1 MEQIEA
7 IREHETALQRAVAVW
22 VVTGLLFMLLPG
34 TFLGAWNLIEISD
47 ARTAAHLDPSWLQAH
62 GHAQIFGW
70 IGSFILGIGFYSL
83 SKMNGA
89 RRFAVSRTWASWGL
103 WTAGVLLR
111 WATNLWEWQ
120 WRWML
125 PLSALLELAGFL
137 IFVVTIR
144 RHRTTKAPIPGEA
157 PESRTWM
164 GAVIAGT
171 LGFLLSLA
179 ANLAIVIEAAV
190 RGSGPA
196 IPHVVNQRL
205 LALFT
210 WAFPVVTIW
219 GFSARWLPVLL
230 GLQNPGSR
238 LLITAIFVNLAAV
251 AAALAGFWIPA
262 TVLFLTGAA
271 ISAAALRVFRPSVRP
286 AKITGVHFTFPAF
299 VRAAYFWMLVSAA
312 LSVAAAGWD
321 RAGGLWGASRHAL
334 TVGYISTMVF
344 AIGQRVLPAFCGMRV
359 LFSPRLMFTSLAL
372 LNAGCAM
379 RVVSET
385 GAYEGFLPSLWPLL
399 PVSAVIEIAA
409 VTVFAANLVLTF
421 LQPPAHIRQHV
432 SAASG

>member
-1 MEQIEA
+1 
-7 IREHETALQRAVAVW
+7 
-22 VVTGLLFMLLPG
+22 
-34 TFLGAWNLIEISD
+34 
-47 ARTAAHLDPSWLQAH
+47 
-62 GHAQIFGW
+62 
-70 IGSFILGIGFYSL
+70 
-83 SKMNGA
+83 
-89 RRFAVSRTWASWGL
+89 
-103 WTAGVLLR
+103 
-111 WATNLWEWQ
+111 
-120 WRWML
+120 ML

-219 GFSARWLPVLL
+219 GFSARWLPVFL

-344 AIGQRVLPAFCGMRV
+344 AIGQRGLPAFCGMRV

-399 PVSAVIEIAA
+399 PVSAVIEMAA